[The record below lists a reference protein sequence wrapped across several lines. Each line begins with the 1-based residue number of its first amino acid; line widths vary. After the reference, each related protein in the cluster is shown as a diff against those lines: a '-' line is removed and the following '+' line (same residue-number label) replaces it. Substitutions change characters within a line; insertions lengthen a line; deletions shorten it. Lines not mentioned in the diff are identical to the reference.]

1 MKKLFAI
8 VLAVLML
15 AGVFCGCGGNSDGGK
30 TKLIWA
36 LPNAQQ
42 ADHEMVMKEVNKQL
56 DKLMPGTSLEFKLDT
71 SMSNKW
77 ALWMAGETQ
86 VDIALSG
93 YYIDLASEISRKSYR
108 PLTDLINKYAPTI
121 KQEMKDY
128 EFQYLSGMVG
138 GELYAIPNLQIY
150 INDTDVF
157 NIQEDKLDL
166 FDYKAVQEIAFKN
179 PTAVKEFYPYI
190 DSFLDKM
197 YAATTDETHARMIYN
212 IKNFYEIFV
221 KRGYEFVGGSPIA
234 CYNLDKSVKEGKVT
248 IVNFYETEE
257 YKTFISY
264 AAKWFKKGYI
274 SKDVLTG
281 DVGNTSEK
289 PYLISVAHQNFRG
302 VDANNDLIL
311 TNAEKKA
318 AEIKADGTCGI
329 GITSAEQHYLGAC
342 TLGSL
347 MSYTSIPLTAKNPEK
362 SMQLIEL
369 LRTEKGRD
377 LFNTIVYGIKDTHYE
392 ETGEYTIKA
401 FDYAT
406 QASSSSKYGM
416 INWQMGNMFNMKV
429 IYPYTANTRKY
440 AEQYYLVDQKN
451 FKKTPVYGLAF
462 DNDGHKNT
470 IASIISTND
479 EFYLQMIGGTS
490 KDKYMKTYNDMLAK
504 LEAAGASKLIAN
516 YQKQAD
522 AYKK

>member
-1 MKKLFAI
+1 MKRLFAVI
-8 VLAVLML
+8 LAVLMI
-15 AGVFCGCGGNSDGGK
+15 AGVFCGCGGGSEGGDS
-30 TKLIWA
+30 TLIWA

-56 DKLMPGTSLEFKLDT
+56 DELMPGTSLEFKLDT

-93 YYIDLASEISRKSYR
+93 YYIDLASEISKKSYQ
-108 PLTDLINKYAPTI
+108 PLNKLIDKYAPTI

-138 GELYAIPNLQIY
+138 GELYAIPNIQIY
-150 INDTDVF
+150 INDTDLF
-157 NIQEDKLDL
+157 SIQEDKLHF
-166 FDYKAVQEIAFKN
+166 FDYKAVQQIAFNN

-190 DSFLDKM
+190 DSFLHKM
-197 YAATTDETHARMIYN
+197 YDSTTDETHARMIGN

-221 KRGYEFVGGSPIA
+221 KRGYEFVGGSPMA
-234 CYNLDKSVKEGKVT
+234 CYNINESIKTGKVK
-248 IVNFYETEE
+248 IINFYETEE
-257 YKTFISY
+257 YKTFIAY
-264 AAKWFKKGYI
+264 AAKWFKEGLI
-274 SKDVLTG
+274 CKDVLTG
-281 DVGNTSEK
+281 DVGNTSTK
-289 PYLISVAHQNFRG
+289 PYLITVAHSNFRG
-302 VDANNDLIL
+302 VDTNNDLML
-311 TNAEKKA
+311 TVAEKRA
-318 AEIKADGTCGI
+318 AQLKDDGTCSV

-369 LRTEKGRD
+369 LRTEKGNK
-377 LFNTIVYGIKDTHYE
+377 LLNTIVYGIKDTHYE
-392 ETGEYTIKA
+392 ETGEHTIKA
-401 FDYAT
+401 FDYGT
-406 QASSSSKYGM
+406 QASSASKYGM
-416 INWQMGNMFNMKV
+416 LNWQMGNMFNMKV
-429 IYPYTANTRKY
+429 IYPYTELTRKN
-440 AEQYYLVDQKN
+440 AEQYYKVDHKN

-462 DNDGHKNT
+462 TNDGHKNT
-470 IASIISTND
+470 IASIISTNE

-490 KDKYMKTYNDMLAK
+490 KDKYMKTYNDMLKK